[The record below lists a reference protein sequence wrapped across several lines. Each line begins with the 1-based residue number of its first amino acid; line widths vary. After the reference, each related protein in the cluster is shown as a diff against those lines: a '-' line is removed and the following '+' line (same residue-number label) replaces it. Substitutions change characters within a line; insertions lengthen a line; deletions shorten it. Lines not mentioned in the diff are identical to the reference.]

1 MNESTSN
8 IVSILNKYKV
18 FIGIGIGVAIA
29 IGAGSIFFM
38 NQRNQKAEA
47 AWENLSKI
55 NNDLSTALE
64 QKGKDRKER
73 NAALSTAADA
83 YQYMKD
89 TMSSSSATPWAIF
102 QLGNIYYR
110 MENYDEAIRA
120 YNDFLDR
127 YSGHLLAPIVKQSLG
142 YAYEEKGLFPE
153 AIQQFE
159 SVPVHDSFLTAQV
172 GWDAGRCYEKSGQTN
187 DAIRSYT
194 RAVELSPKSNW
205 ATMSQYRLSV
215 IR

>member
-1 MNESTSN
+1 MKESTKN
-8 IVSILNKYKV
+8 ILNILNEYKV

-29 IGAGSIFFM
+29 LGAGSAFFIS
-38 NQRNQKAEA
+38 QRNQKAEA

-55 NNDLSTALE
+55 NNDLSMALGQE
-64 QKGKDRKER
+64 EKDRKER

-83 YQYMKD
+83 YRYVKD
-89 TMSSSSATPWAIF
+89 TMSSSSATPWVLF
-102 QLGNIYYR
+102 QLGNVYYR

-120 YNDFLDR
+120 YRDFLDR
-127 YSGHLLAPIVKQSLG
+127 YSGHLLAPIVRQSLG

-159 SVPVHDSFLTAQV
+159 SIPAHDSFLTAQA

-187 DAIRSYT
+187 DAIRSYA

-205 ATMSQYRLSV
+205 ATMAQYRLSV